1 MVRKCRGVAEI
12 AVMEVNLRTTRPP
25 PDLDDVPPSAN
36 KRKIAAGTDFEFS
49 TTTTSFVK
57 LPSRRRRVVLPENS
71 VPAPPAENTLLLP
84 GTTSTKERSSISPT
98 SDDDASTFAC
108 SSNGCS
114 EIVEES
120 KFVDLEDEK
129 DEHGFAYK
137 SSRERRETTP
147 SSQFRPT
154 QSSDMESPAG
164 KNEATSSGN
173 RSLSSVKMPAES
185 ELEAFFIA
193 AEKNIQKRFTEKYNY
208 DIIEDVPLEGRYEWV
223 RLNI

>member
-12 AVMEVNLRTTRPP
+12 AVMEVDLRTTRPP

-36 KRKIAAGTDFEFS
+36 KRKIAAETNFEFS

-57 LPSRRRRVVLPENS
+57 LRSRRRRVVLPENS

-120 KFVDLEDEK
+120 K
-129 DEHGFAYK
+129 
-137 SSRERRETTP
+137 RETTP

-154 QSSDMESPAG
+154 QSGDMESPAG
-164 KNEATSSGN
+164 KSEATSSGN

>member
-12 AVMEVNLRTTRPP
+12 AVMEVDLRTTRPP

-36 KRKIAAGTDFEFS
+36 KRKIAAETNFEFS

-57 LPSRRRRVVLPENS
+57 LRSRRRRVVLPENS

-84 GTTSTKERSSISPT
+84 GTTSTKEKSSISPT

-120 KFVDLEDEK
+120 KFVDLEVTIFCLFLWLLKFLMFFIWFVSECCVFILFFCRMRKMNTD
-129 DEHGFAYK
+129 
-137 SSRERRETTP
+137 SRT
-147 SSQFRPT
+147 
-154 QSSDMESPAG
+154 
-164 KNEATSSGN
+164 N
-173 RSLSSVKMPAES
+173 PAE
-185 ELEAFFIA
+185 
-193 AEKNIQKRFTEKYNY
+193 KGY
-208 DIIEDVPLEGRYEWV
+208 
-223 RLNI
+223 